1 MRWLGHYEF
10 GRSHR
15 PPLIPGAPAASEPT
29 ERIDYWLAI
38 WSAVHRLLLDQ
49 PDTVGARQMFVD
61 YDALCAEPA
70 AGVARIAAA
79 TSVPLGSGDGL
90 RPPPAHVDEG
100 ARVDV
105 LAEARAVHTQLIARA
120 R

>member
-49 PDTVGARQMFVD
+49 PDEVRARQVFVD
-61 YDALCAEPA
+61 YDALCVQPTAGVTCIAAA
-70 AGVARIAAA
+70 AGVA
-79 TSVPLGSGDGL
+79 LGSGEDL
-90 RPPPAHVDEG
+90 RPPPVHAVEG
-100 ARVDV
+100 TGGDL
-105 LAEARAVHTQLIARA
+105 LAEARAIHTELVARA
-120 R
+120 S